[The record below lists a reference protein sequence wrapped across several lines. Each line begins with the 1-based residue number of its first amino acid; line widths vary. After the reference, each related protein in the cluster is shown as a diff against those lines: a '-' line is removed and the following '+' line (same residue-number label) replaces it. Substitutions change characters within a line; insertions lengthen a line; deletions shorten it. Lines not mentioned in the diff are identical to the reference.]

1 MINLTGKSVF
11 IKTQEEYLSVL
22 KIARLQGFIQVR
34 ENHLNPIEIPFPNIL
49 NFCDSKIVTYSYTEK
64 ILYEASEIVKYE
76 ERLKDAVNLVRTFTK
91 SPDRT
96 PLTESF
102 VDSLKLLADIV
113 ESQME
118 EVKQMERLTERER
131 NVDGTGVA
139 KEEITDG
146 LLKPFADKILT
157 KLADYEDL
165 EEQGLL
171 VKLPDDLNRVL
182 YQVNY
187 RWTQCTEYGEENNKC
202 EIYDCKCECD
212 SRKEYYI
219 AEIDLQY
226 ISIGNYYDRLGKF
239 LFLTREEAE
248 KKLEEM
254 KKNG

>member
-1 MINLTGKSVF
+1 
-11 IKTQEEYLSVL
+11 
-22 KIARLQGFIQVR
+22 
-34 ENHLNPIEIPFPNIL
+34 
-49 NFCDSKIVTYSYTEK
+49 
-64 ILYEASEIVKYE
+64 
-76 ERLKDAVNLVRTFTK
+76 
-91 SPDRT
+91 
-96 PLTESF
+96 
-102 VDSLKLLADIV
+102 
-113 ESQME
+113 
-118 EVKQMERLTERER
+118 MERLTERER

-248 KKLEEM
+248 KKFEEM